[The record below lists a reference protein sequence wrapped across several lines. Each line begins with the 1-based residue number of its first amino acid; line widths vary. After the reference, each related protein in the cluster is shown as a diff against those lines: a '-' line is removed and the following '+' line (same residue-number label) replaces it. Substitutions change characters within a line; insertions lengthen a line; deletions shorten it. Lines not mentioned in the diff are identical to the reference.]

1 MVAESVRPKP
11 TETYREDYKIC
22 SRCNFKIAS
31 QHFFANPQNENT
43 PMNAPRRKLQRLD
56 SLLRLMT
63 MTNSRCFRI
72 DLKLNRFVTSTKCNS
87 TKVLSAVSAH
97 EEPTPPDCT
106 TPRSQIGNAG
116 AMPVQKAPGMN
127 PEPHQSRSRCFQISP
142 SRGLTPLTARD
153 ERVHPISMWVIVSHF
168 QCSEPKTSRIYPKL
182 LSRHKSLKAL
192 RAICTLPQP
201 HNQSSDPKPH
211 TALHHFHF
219 EGLVLFHRL

>member
-1 MVAESVRPKP
+1 
-11 TETYREDYKIC
+11 
-22 SRCNFKIAS
+22 
-31 QHFFANPQNENT
+31 
-43 PMNAPRRKLQRLD
+43 
-56 SLLRLMT
+56 

-97 EEPTPPDCT
+97 EEPTPPDCM

-142 SRGLTPLTARD
+142 SRGLTPLNARG
-153 ERVHPISMWVIVSHF
+153 ERVHPISMWVIVSQF

-182 LSRHKSLKAL
+182 LSRYWHKSLKAL
-192 RAICTLPQP
+192 RAICALIQPQ
-201 HNQSSDPKPH
+201 NIKISRRTQNLTQPKQNENEK
-211 TALHHFHF
+211 HFF
-219 EGLVLFHRL
+219 E

>member
-1 MVAESVRPKP
+1 
-11 TETYREDYKIC
+11 
-22 SRCNFKIAS
+22 
-31 QHFFANPQNENT
+31 
-43 PMNAPRRKLQRLD
+43 
-56 SLLRLMT
+56 

-192 RAICTLPQP
+192 RAICTLPQTQCISRRTQ
-201 HNQSSDPKPH
+201 NLTQPKQKFQNEIMKNIFYEK
-211 TALHHFHF
+211 HFF
-219 EGLVLFHRL
+219 EERGTNRKSRAMPQWIVVQ